1 VHLDFARAACGGLRP
16 WALLDL
22 QPASLAQAAIRQHVA
37 HPREVGEDRRDERL
51 RALPPA
57 GRSLR
62 RLIGQE
68 DHTYYNGY
76 EFGDGP
82 NWRIRVARVG
92 LEKLGLGPDLVRHGI
107 KREVYAMPLTDNF
120 RDMLKGKARR
130 LTTKRPSVR
139 EIASVALERWLL
151 PRAQTRR
158 EYRNVRKD
166 VYLATQKQILINVT
180 T

>member
-1 VHLDFARAACGGLRP
+1 LLALRVAAS
-16 WALLDL
+16 AL
-22 QPASLAQAAIRQHVA
+22 
-37 HPREVGEDRRDERL
+37 
-51 RALPPA
+51 
-57 GRSLR
+57 GRSSIYHRLHLRKQPFDSMSPTLVQLEKIGETSGYGHFHLPDDLFEKLR

-166 VYLATQKQILINVT
+166 VYLATQKHILINVT
-180 T
+180 N